1 MRRVPTVVTVILAA
15 FLFLVS
21 TISGQTKK
29 EDKVVKNGY
38 VVSLEYTL
46 SDDKGKIIESNK
58 GKDPLTYTQGQ
69 GQLIP
74 GLEKELMGLN
84 VGSEKNVKVK
94 PEEGYGPIDPKAF
107 REVPRENLPPEAL
120 KVGTTLVARNAG
132 GQGFPVRV
140 HEIKE
145 KTVVLD
151 LNHPLAGKT
160 LTFAVKV
167 LDVKP
172 GEAGIGK

>member
-1 MRRVPTVVTVILAA
+1 MSRALTVATLILVA
-15 FLFLVS
+15 FLFPAS
-21 TISGQTKK
+21 TIFGQTKK
-29 EDKVVKNGY
+29 EDKVVKNGS

-46 SDDKGKIIESNK
+46 SDDKGKVIESNK

-74 GLEKELMGLN
+74 GLEKELLGMNAG
-84 VGSEKNVKVK
+84 GEKNVKVK
-94 PEEGYGPIDPKAF
+94 PEEAYGTVDPKAF

-120 KVGTTLVARNAG
+120 KVGATLVAKNPE

-172 GEAGIGK
+172 GMVQ